1 MVKKGGV
8 PRSPT
13 RSHRLNPKIENR
25 DIAEK
30 ISFFIQEYESSLYH
44 FMLKVMSEEE
54 RNSIIGYDCPSL
66 ACRNYEVFICFDGMI
81 LCFINSL
88 DKNRKISIEKRDA
101 RLGIVFSSIKDRF
114 TTYTDPVTK
123 LQVKGHT
130 VELGADFCPDRVFL
144 KMVFPNNPPNSG
156 LFPSCSKV
164 FVADFDTFFA
174 KSPSQ
179 VAFEDFQHAII
190 MRNANSKNSLKEALA
205 AYDRILNAGPSEEEI
220 HQFLFRHPIL
230 LAPDAM
236 DVISKP
242 SLVGE
247 RSPDFAIA
255 VPEHGGKAWLFVEIE
270 QPDKAMFTRGKD
282 FQFSAKFQQAES
294 QIHSWMHLFHQDH
307 RHFESRFP
315 GLYAPR
321 FLLVYGRS
329 AELIDGK
336 RERLVQKNVNQN
348 SIEVLTFDDLKFRL
362 ERIME
367 KLPI

>member
-1 MVKKGGV
+1 
-8 PRSPT
+8 
-13 RSHRLNPKIENR
+13 LNAKIENR

-30 ISFFIQEYESSLYH
+30 ISCFFQKYDSSLYH
-44 FMLKVMSEEE
+44 LILKVMSEEE
-54 RNSIIGYDCPSL
+54 RNSIVGYDCPSL
-66 ACRNYEVFICFDGMI
+66 ACGNYEALICSDGII

-88 DKNRKISIEKRDA
+88 AQNRKISIEKRDD

-114 TTYTDPVTK
+114 TTFTDPVTK
-123 LQVKGHT
+123 LQVKGYT

-144 KMVFPNNPPNSG
+144 KMVFPNHPPNSG

-164 FVADFDTFFA
+164 FVTDFDTFFVQ
-174 KSPSQ
+174 SPSQ

-190 MRNANSKNSLKEALA
+190 VRNANSKNSLKETLA
-205 AYDRILNAGPSEEEI
+205 SYDRILNSGPSEEEI
-220 HQFLFRHPIL
+220 HQFLFKHPIL

-236 DVISKP
+236 NVMSKP

-270 QPDKAMFTRGKD
+270 QPDKAIFTTRKD

-294 QIHSWMHLFHQDH
+294 QIHSWMDLFHKDH
-307 RHFESRFP
+307 RLFESRFP

-329 AELIDGK
+329 AELVDGK

-367 KLPI
+367 KLPN